1 MRILITNNTL
11 DFRSGSE
18 LYVRDLAIALLKRGH
33 IPIAYSTKLGDIAQE
48 IRAATVPVIDN
59 LDALAAP
66 PDVIHGHHHLDTMT
80 ALLRFPG
87 VPAVYFCH
95 GWLPWEETPPRFPHP
110 CAA

>member
-11 DFRSGSE
+11 DIRAGSE

-33 IPIAYSTKLGDIAQE
+33 MPISYSTKLGDIAQE

-66 PDVIHGHHHLDTMT
+66 PEGIHGDLHLETMM
-80 ALLRFPG
+80 LLVRFPG

-95 GWLPWEETPPRFPHP
+95 GCLTWQ
-110 CAA
+110 